1 MLVNQF
7 AKMFAGEDIRYIN
20 REEDDGVEGLRTSKL
35 SYHPACLLDKY
46 VVELE

>member
-7 AKMFAGEDIRYIN
+7 AKMFAAEGVTHIN

-35 SYHPACLLDKY
+35 SYHPIELLDKY
-46 VVELE
+46 VVELK